1 VLKRR
6 LCSSCSEHNRRS
18 GFSWTCACNIE
29 QQSCATVTTAFGT
42 IYGDAPQSAT
52 DNRQLAATE
61 SPQFVVPSP
70 IDARV
75 ASSIR
80 QRPVAKT
87 QGIADRLAARA
98 TSALVMVAVGSDH
111 HLGTPLRQVGVGDR
125 NRAEARGGVAFVT
138 ARAPEHEF
146 LALARG
152 ESFRIGG
159 RTFTLVGGLAADDA
173 FLARLARDR
182 AIVVSLLYPGG
193 ALSTVRLEPDS
204 TTVGRKPER
213 TSDAVGEL
221 QIPLIR
227 TGAGVPL
234 EVVQAR
240 LQVTQSLTP
249 LRTLLRSADS
259 CFLLTAAGT
268 GVTALLLAV
277 WGR

>member
-1 VLKRR
+1 
-6 LCSSCSEHNRRS
+6 
-18 GFSWTCACNIE
+18 
-29 QQSCATVTTAFGT
+29 
-42 IYGDAPQSAT
+42 
-52 DNRQLAATE
+52 
-61 SPQFVVPSP
+61 
-70 IDARV
+70 
-75 ASSIR
+75 
-80 QRPVAKT
+80 
-87 QGIADRLAARA
+87 
-98 TSALVMVAVGSDH
+98 
-111 HLGTPLRQVGVGDR
+111 
-125 NRAEARGGVAFVT
+125 
-138 ARAPEHEF
+138 
-146 LALARG
+146 LARG